1 MFINSSNR
9 NMELMTIFFYKI
21 HTSGLGVTAPKLWNT
36 GQSKW
41 GGSRTMYA
49 PLLLY
54 RFSAGACKKEVDITK
69 YSSNLTKEKSNF
81 QHLR

>member
-1 MFINSSNR
+1 
-9 NMELMTIFFYKI
+9 
-21 HTSGLGVTAPKLWNT
+21 
-36 GQSKW
+36 
-41 GGSRTMYA
+41 MYA